1 MTNKEDK
8 DVLICAMREY
18 MKEDTDLIDELDQRL
33 CEVTAQRDE
42 AIERIDAL
50 VAEVDQ
56 WKRIAMD
63 YAYDERE

>member
-8 DVLICAMREY
+8 DVLICAMRKY